1 MKPGIYE
8 IPASEYHADKLC
20 PTPSLSAGMI
30 NHMLTAPA
38 LCFHN
43 SSRLNPNYEERPDD
57 GKFTIGSV
65 SHVMFLEPEQF
76 EATVVVVD
84 FDDWRKKDAKEARE
98 AATEAGKIAI
108 LAKHHARIV
117 QARKSFMA
125 DPFISRSFTNGK
137 PELSMF
143 WQHSS
148 GVWCRARPDWTPDSG
163 EYLCDYKA
171 TANANP
177 ENFGRHAYNLGYHRR
192 AAWYLDGYKAIMGQ
206 EPAHYWF
213 VNQEVSEPF
222 LTSVTELDM
231 TAIEAGRQENER
243 AVRMFAKCLEADHW
257 PGYSDT
263 RAVRVGLPTYAYMQ
277 IDGRLAVPEE
287 Y

>member
-8 IPASEYHADKLC
+8 IEAAAYHADPC

-43 SSRLNPNYEERPDD
+43 SSRLNPNYVQPEDD

-65 SHVMFLEPEQF
+65 SHVMFLEPEQA
-76 EATVVVVD
+76 EAAIVIVD
-84 FDDWRKKDAKEARE
+84 ADDWRTKDAKAARKN
-98 AATEAGKIAI
+98 AADQGKTAI
-108 LAKHHARIV
+108 LLRQWEQVLAAR
-117 QARKSFMA
+117 ASFMS
-125 DPFISRSFTNGK
+125 DPFIAAAFTSGK

-143 WQHSS
+143 WQHHT
-148 GVWCRARPDWTPDSG
+148 GVWCRARPDWIPDNG
-163 EYLCDYKA
+163 AYLCDYKT

-177 ENFGRHAYNLGYHRR
+177 ENFGRHAYNLGYYRR
-192 AAWYLDGYKAIMGQ
+192 AAWYLDGYKAITGT

-213 VNQEVSEPF
+213 VNQETKPPF

-231 TAIEAGRQENER
+231 TALEAGRQENER
-243 AVRMFAKCLEADHW
+243 AVRLFAKCLEADHW

-277 IDGRLAVPEE
+277 IDGRLATPEE

>member
-1 MKPGIYE
+1 MKPGIYQMD
-8 IPASEYHADKLC
+8 AAAYHADPC

-38 LCFHN
+38 LCRFN
-43 SSRLNPNYEERPDD
+43 SSRLNHDYVQPEDD

-65 SHVMFLEPEQF
+65 SHVMFLEPEQA
-76 EATVVVVD
+76 EASVVIVD
-84 FDDWRKKDAKEARE
+84 ADDWRTKDAKAARKD
-98 AATEAGKIAI
+98 AADQGKTAI
-108 LAKHHARIV
+108 LTRQWEQVLAAR
-117 QARKSFMA
+117 ASFVS
-125 DPFISRSFTNGK
+125 DPFIAAAFTNGK

-143 WQHSS
+143 WKHPS
-148 GVWCRARPDWTPDSG
+148 GIWCRARPDWIPDSG
-163 EYLCDYKA
+163 AYLCDYKT

-192 AAWYLDGYKAIMGQ
+192 AAWYLDGYASVIGK

-213 VNQEVSEPF
+213 VNQEPKPPF

-231 TAIEAGRQENER
+231 QAIEAGRQENER
-243 AVRMFAKCLEADHW
+243 AVRLFAKCLEANHW

-263 RAVRVGLPTYAYMQ
+263 RAVRVGLPNYAYMQ
-277 IDGRLAVPEE
+277 IDGRLAIPEE

>member
-1 MKPGIYE
+1 VKPGIYQMD
-8 IPASEYHADKLC
+8 AAAYHADPC

-38 LCFHN
+38 LCRFN
-43 SSRLNPNYEERPDD
+43 SSRLNPDYVQPEDD

-65 SHVMFLEPEQF
+65 SHVMFLEPEQA
-76 EATVVVVD
+76 EASVVIVD
-84 FDDWRKKDAKEARE
+84 ADDWRTKDAKAARKD
-98 AATEAGKIAI
+98 AADQGKTAI
-108 LAKHHARIV
+108 LTRQWEQVLAAR
-117 QARKSFMA
+117 ASFVS
-125 DPFISRSFTNGK
+125 DPFIAAAFTNGK

-143 WQHSS
+143 WKHPS
-148 GVWCRARPDWTPDSG
+148 GIWCRARPDWIPDSG
-163 EYLCDYKA
+163 AYLCDYKT

-192 AAWYLDGYKAIMGQ
+192 AAWYLDGYATINGK

-213 VNQEVSEPF
+213 VNQEPKPPF

-231 TAIEAGRQENER
+231 HAIEAGRQENER
-243 AVRMFAKCLEADHW
+243 AVRLFAKCLEADHW

-263 RAVRVGLPTYAYMQ
+263 RAVRVGLPNYAYMQ
-277 IDGRLAVPEE
+277 IDGRLAMPEE
-287 Y
+287 V